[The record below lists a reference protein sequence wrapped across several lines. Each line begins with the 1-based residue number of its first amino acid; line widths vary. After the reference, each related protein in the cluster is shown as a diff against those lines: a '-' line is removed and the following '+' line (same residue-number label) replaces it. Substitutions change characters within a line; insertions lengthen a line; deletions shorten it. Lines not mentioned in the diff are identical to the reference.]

1 MEQAIIID
9 TPEGIEWF
17 RRRAMLGA
25 MRLEALGM
33 RNSRGS
39 VTARV
44 KREFG
49 ITGRR
54 AEVIRKFALMVEG

>member
-1 MEQAIIID
+1 MEQAIVI
-9 TPEGIEWF
+9 TGKENIEWV

-25 MRLEALGM
+25 MRLEAVGL

-49 ITGRR
+49 ITGQR
-54 AEVIRKFALMVEG
+54 AEVIRKFSIMVEG

>member
-9 TPEGIEWF
+9 TKEGIEFW
-17 RRRAMLGA
+17 RRLSMLHAMK
-25 MRLEALGM
+25 LEAKGL

-49 ITGRR
+49 ITGNR
-54 AEVIRKFALMVEG
+54 ETVIRKFSLMVVG